1 MELVLACLRCSRGCV
16 REVFKVMAQV
26 DHDLTTVSW
35 VDEQLRLIKNL
46 VRHTNSFST
55 VLNPD
60 RGRGLLS
67 PASGGAGGA
76 TAAACRVAGLHAKVD
91 AERDAGRAAVGGDHH
106 GAARRIRRRRRAR
119 RKGRLRRIGLP
130 RHRAAPRRRRG
141 GARRRSR

>member
-35 VDEQLRLIKNL
+35 VDQQLRLIKNL
-46 VRHTNSFST
+46 ARHTNSLST
-55 VLNPD
+55 VLDPD
-60 RGRGLLS
+60 WGSGLLS

-76 TAAACRVAGLHAKVD
+76 TAAACRAAGLHTKVD
-91 AERDAGRAAVGGDHH
+91 MEHDAGRAAASGGHH
-106 GAARRIRRRRRAR
+106 GAARGIHQRHRAR
-119 RKGRLRRIGLP
+119 REGRLRRIGLP

-141 GARRRSR
+141 GARRPPR